1 MWLPFLA
8 AGGTHRNH
16 RESFASQR
24 TKGDGNDRG
33 AFELANG
40 DEAALDGR
48 RDSGADP
55 PRQLFSI
62 PWNRGM
68 CKLGGDAP
76 FGFPSKRIR
85 AIDDFRKTELQQ
97 GADGRTEN
105 ERAKS

>member
-1 MWLPFLA
+1 LRLA
-8 AGGTHRNH
+8 GRIEIP

-40 DEAALDGR
+40 DEVALDGR
-48 RDSGADP
+48 RGSAPPTVFDSVE
-55 PRQLFSI
+55 PRNVQT
-62 PWNRGM
+62 R
-68 CKLGGDAP
+68 GDAP